1 MVGLGSQR
9 MLPQLG
15 RMSRDGAAMGP
26 LRAFMLLIQVRSH
39 QPQCLGLRPPVP
51 TLFMASRED
60 GVLGTRGWGQQ
71 EGGGRLFF
79 TSFEA
84 EPAFVQ
90 QRQSGHSIFSKHW
103 HRPSSLSGGFPPAH
117 PPIVRRTRVPSQ
129 ISKKK
134 SFLH

>member
-15 RMSRDGAAMGP
+15 RMSWDGAAMGP

-84 EPAFVQ
+84 EPAFV
-90 QRQSGHSIFSKHW
+90 
-103 HRPSSLSGGFPPAH
+103 
-117 PPIVRRTRVPSQ
+117 
-129 ISKKK
+129 
-134 SFLH
+134 